1 VTDWSSYATAAE
13 KALHEAGELFL
24 LKKYEEGIKLL
35 GEAKMNIDAMLIWVV
50 SR

>member
-1 VTDWSSYATAAE
+1 MNDWSGYAIRAE
-13 KALHEAGELFL
+13 RALHEAGELFL